1 MPRERA
7 AAGSPPR
14 PAPARIHSLDAL
26 RAVMMLL
33 GLVLHTALSYVPEL
47 SSGEWPYQD
56 RQASDGFGW
65 LVSLIHTFRM
75 PAFFAVAGFFASFLV
90 ERGGTGAF
98 LRHRLN
104 RIGVPLVGGWILLF
118 PLTAVAWIFAASR
131 SGVPLA
137 PAPGSEDAGFDLMH
151 LWFLYQ
157 LLILSAAVALFRS
170 TFLRFRPAV
179 AGRLADVARKALA
192 RRWMF
197 LVLVGITALT
207 LAPMEAWEL
216 ETDGTLLPPL
226 RLLAAY
232 GVFFVFGWLEH
243 GRGGGFG
250 HLRDGCL
257 ARLGGGLLFHTLY
270 LTVVVPHFGMAP
282 AEAPLA
288 HGAGMVL
295 LGVAMWFFVLGFLGL
310 FRRLLDAPSP
320 GWRYLSDASYWM
332 YLVHLPLTVALPPLL
347 AGWDAPGL
355 IKFTL
360 ALSAAFAITL
370 VTYHYGVRSTWVGK
384 RLGGRRYPRIFPRR
398 APAERLT

>member
-1 MPRERA
+1 MPRDGA
-7 AAGSPPR
+7 VTGTPPR
-14 PAPARIHSLDAL
+14 PARARIHSLDAL

-56 RQASDGFGW
+56 RQASDWFGW

-90 ERGGTGAF
+90 ERRGTGAF
-98 LRHRLN
+98 LRHRLS

-118 PLTAVAWIFAASR
+118 PLTAAAWVFAASR

-137 PAPGSEDAGFDLMH
+137 PAPGSEPGGVDLMH

-157 LLILSAAVALFRS
+157 LLILSAAAALFRS
-170 TFLRFRPAV
+170 AFVWLWP
-179 AGRLADVARKALA
+179 GGGCRLADIARKILA
-192 RRWMF
+192 RRWTF

-207 LAPMEAWEL
+207 LAPMQAWEL

-226 RLLAAY
+226 RLLLAY

-243 GRGGGFG
+243 GRGGSFG

-257 ARLGGGLLFHTLY
+257 ARLGGGLFFHALY
-270 LTVVVPHFGMAP
+270 LAVVVPYLGMAP
-282 AEAPLA
+282 AEAPFA
-288 HGAGMVL
+288 HSAGML
-295 LGVAMWFFVLGFLGL
+295 LLAVSMWLFVLGFLGL
-310 FRRLLDAPSP
+310 FRRWLDAPSP

-332 YLVHLPLTVALPPLL
+332 YLVHLPITVALPPLL
-347 AGWDAPGL
+347 AGWDGPGL
-355 IKFTL
+355 IKFAL
-360 ALSAAFAITL
+360 ALGVASAITL

-384 RLGGRRYPRIFPRR
+384 RLNGRRYPRAIPWR
-398 APAERLT
+398 AAA

>member
-1 MPRERA
+1 MPEEPPA
-7 AAGSPPR
+7 SGSPPR

-47 SSGEWPYQD
+47 SSGGWPYQD
-56 RQASDGFGW
+56 RQASAWFGW

-90 ERGGTGAF
+90 ARRGTGAF

-104 RIGVPLVGGWILLF
+104 RIGVPLAGGWILLF

-131 SGVPLA
+131 SAA
-137 PAPGSEDAGFDLMH
+137 PPAAPGSAGGVMDLIH
-151 LWFLYQ
+151 LWFLYH

-170 TFLRFRPAV
+170 GFVRWWPAG
-179 AGRLADVARKALA
+179 AARLTGIARNALG
-192 RRWMF
+192 RRWVF
-197 LVLVGITALT
+197 PALVMVTALT
-207 LAPMEAWEL
+207 LIPMEAWEL
-216 ETDGTLLPPL
+216 ETDGSLLPPV

-243 GRGGGFG
+243 GRGGRFG
-250 HLRDGCL
+250 HLRDRCL
-257 ARLGGGLLFHTLY
+257 LRLGGGLFFHTLY
-270 LTVVVPHFGMAP
+270 LAVVAPHFGMAP
-282 AEAPLA
+282 AEARVA

-295 LGVAMWFFVLGFLGL
+295 LAVSMWLFVLGFLGL
-310 FRRLLDAPSP
+310 FRRWLDALSP
-320 GWRYLSDASYWM
+320 GWRYLSDASYWI

-355 IKFTL
+355 IKFAL
-360 ALSAAFAITL
+360 ALGAACAITL

-384 RLGGRRYPRIFPRR
+384 RLNGRRYPRAFPGR
-398 APAERLT
+398 A

>member
-1 MPRERA
+1 MPRDTA
-7 AAGSPPR
+7 VTGNPPR
-14 PAPARIHSLDAL
+14 PVPARVHSLDAL

-56 RQASDGFGW
+56 RRANEWFGW

-75 PAFFAVAGFFASFLV
+75 PAFFAVAGFFAAFLV
-90 ERGGTGAF
+90 ERRGTGAF

-104 RIGVPLVGGWILLF
+104 RIGVPLVGGWVLLF

-137 PAPGSEDAGFDLMH
+137 PAPGSGAGGFDLMH

-170 TFLRFRPAV
+170 ASLRFRPGGA
-179 AGRLADVARKALA
+179 ARLAGFARQALA
-192 RRWMF
+192 RRWAF
-197 LVLVGITALT
+197 LVLVGVTALT

-226 RLLAAY
+226 RLLLAY
-232 GVFFVFGWLEH
+232 GVFFVFGWLEY
-243 GRGGGFG
+243 GRGGSFG
-250 HLRDGCL
+250 HLRDRCL
-257 ARLGGGLLFHTLY
+257 ARLGGGLFFHALY
-270 LTVVVPHFGMAP
+270 LAVVAPYFGMAP
-282 AEAPLA
+282 AEAPFA

-295 LGVAMWFFVLGFLGL
+295 LAVSMWLFVLGFLGF

-347 AGWDAPGL
+347 AGWNAPGL
-355 IKFTL
+355 IKFGI
-360 ALSAAFAITL
+360 ALGAAFAITL
-370 VTYHYGVRSTWVGK
+370 VTYHYGVRATWVGK
-384 RLGGRRYPRIFPRR
+384 RLNGRRYPRVFPRR
-398 APAERLT
+398 ASA

>member
-1 MPRERA
+1 MPRGA
-7 AAGSPPR
+7 AVTDSPPR

-56 RQASDGFGW
+56 RQASEWFGW
-65 LVSLIHTFRM
+65 FVSLIHTFRM

-90 ERGGTGAF
+90 ERRGTAAF

-118 PLTAVAWIFAASR
+118 PLTAVAWVFAASR

-137 PAPGSEDAGFDLMH
+137 PAPGSEDGWFDLMH

-157 LLILSAAVALFRS
+157 LLILSAAVVLFRS
-170 TFLRFRPAV
+170 AFVRFWPAG
-179 AGRLADVARKALA
+179 AARLAEIARNALI
-192 RRWMF
+192 RRWTF
-197 LVLVGITALT
+197 LVLVSVTALT
-207 LAPMEAWEL
+207 LVPMETWEL
-216 ETDGTLLPPL
+216 DTDGTLLPPM

-243 GRGGGFG
+243 SRRGGFG
-250 HLRDGCL
+250 HLRHRCL
-257 ARLGGGLLFHTLY
+257 ARLGGGLFFHTLY
-270 LTVVVPHFGMAP
+270 LAVVVSHFGMAP
-282 AEAPLA
+282 AEAAIA
-288 HGAGMVL
+288 HGAGMVFL
-295 LGVAMWFFVLGFLGL
+295 AVSMWLFVLGFLGL
-310 FRRLLDAPSP
+310 FRRWLDAPSP
-320 GWRYLSDASYWM
+320 SWRYLSDASYWM

-347 AGWDAPGL
+347 ADWNAPGL
-355 IKFTL
+355 IKFGI
-360 ALSAAFAITL
+360 ALGAAFGITL

-384 RLGGRRYPRIFPRR
+384 CLNGRRYPRTFPW
-398 APAERLT
+398 PAATQRLT

>member
-1 MPRERA
+1 MPGDPA
-7 AAGSPPR
+7 VAGNPPR
-14 PAPARIHSLDAL
+14 PALARIHSLDAL

-33 GLVLHTALSYVPEL
+33 GLVLHTALAYVPEL

-56 RQASDGFGW
+56 RQASDWFGW
-65 LVSLIHTFRM
+65 LVSLIHVFRM
-75 PAFFAVAGFFASFLV
+75 PAFFAVAGFFASYLV
-90 ERGGTGAF
+90 EKRGTGAF

-104 RIGVPLVGGWILLF
+104 RIGVPLVAGWVFLF

-137 PAPGSEDAGFDLMH
+137 PGPESGGVDLMH

-157 LLILSAAVALFRS
+157 LLILSAAVAFFRS
-170 TFLRFRPAV
+170 AFLRFWPAG
-179 AGRLADVARKALA
+179 AARLADIARKLLA
-192 RRWMF
+192 RRWAF

-207 LAPMEAWEL
+207 LAPSEAWEL

-226 RLLAAY
+226 RLLLAY

-243 GRGGGFG
+243 GRGGSFG
-250 HLRDGCL
+250 HLRDRCL
-257 ARLGGGLLFHTLY
+257 VRLGGGLFFHALY
-270 LTVVVPHFGMAP
+270 LAVVVPYLGMAP
-282 AEAPLA
+282 AEAPFA

-295 LGVAMWFFVLGFLGL
+295 LAVSMWLFVLGFLGL
-310 FRRLLDAPSP
+310 FRRWLDAPSP

-347 AGWDAPGL
+347 AGWHAPGL
-355 IKFTL
+355 VKFAL
-360 ALSAAFAITL
+360 ALSAAFGITF

-384 RLGGRRYPRIFPRR
+384 RLNGRRYPRTFPR
-398 APAERLT
+398 PASANG

>member
-1 MPRERA
+1 MPRDGA
-7 AAGSPPR
+7 VAGSPPR

-56 RQASDGFGW
+56 RRASDGFGW

-90 ERGGTGAF
+90 ERRGTGAF

-104 RIGVPLVGGWILLF
+104 RIGVPLVGGWVLLF
-118 PLTAVAWIFAASR
+118 PLTAVAWVFAASR

-137 PAPGSEDAGFDLMH
+137 PAPGPDASGFDWMH

-170 TFLRFRPAV
+170 ALLRLRPGGAV
-179 AGRLADVARKALA
+179 RLADTARKILA
-192 RRWMF
+192 RRWAF
-197 LVLVGITALT
+197 VVLVGITALT

-226 RLLAAY
+226 RLLSVY
-232 GVFFVFGWLEH
+232 GVFFVFGWLEY
-243 GRGGGFG
+243 GRGGSFG
-250 HLRDGCL
+250 HLRDHCL
-257 ARLGGGLLFHTLY
+257 ARLGGGLFFHTLY
-270 LTVVVPHFGMAP
+270 LAVVVPHFGLAP
-282 AEAPLA
+282 AEAPIA

-295 LGVAMWFFVLGFLGL
+295 LAVSMWLFVLGFLGL
-310 FRRLLDAPSP
+310 FRRLLDTPSP

-347 AGWDAPGL
+347 NGWDAPGF
-355 IKFTL
+355 IKFGITL
-360 ALSAAFAITL
+360 GAAFAITL
-370 VTYHYGVRSTWVGK
+370 ATYHCGVRSTWVGK
-384 RLGGRRYPRIFPRR
+384 RLNGRRYPRTFPW
-398 APAERLT
+398 PASAQRLT

>member
-1 MPRERA
+1 MPRDTA
-7 AAGSPPR
+7 VTDSPPH

-33 GLVLHTALSYVPEL
+33 GLVLHTALGYVPEL

-56 RQASDGFGW
+56 RQASEWFGW

-90 ERGGTGAF
+90 EKRGTAAF

-104 RIGVPLVGGWILLF
+104 RIGVPLAGGWVLLF
-118 PLTAVAWIFAASR
+118 PLTAVAWVFAASR

-137 PAPGSEDAGFDLMH
+137 PAPGSEAGGLDWMH

-170 TFLRFRPAV
+170 AFLRFRPAG
-179 AGRLADVARKALA
+179 AARLAGIARKILA
-192 RRWMF
+192 RRWAF

-226 RLLAAY
+226 RLLLAY

-243 GRGGGFG
+243 GRGGSFG
-250 HLRDGCL
+250 HLRDHCL
-257 ARLGGGLLFHTLY
+257 ARLGGGLFFHTLY
-270 LTVVVPHFGMAP
+270 LAVVVPHFGFAP
-282 AEAPLA
+282 AEAPIA

-295 LGVAMWFFVLGFLGL
+295 LAVSMWLFVLGFLGL

-347 AGWDAPGL
+347 AGWNAPGL
-355 IKFTL
+355 IKFGI
-360 ALSAAFAITL
+360 ALGAACAITL

-384 RLGGRRYPRIFPRR
+384 RLNGRRYPRTFPW
-398 APAERLT
+398 PASAQRLT

>member
-1 MPRERA
+1 
-7 AAGSPPR
+7 
-14 PAPARIHSLDAL
+14 
-26 RAVMMLL
+26 MMLL

-56 RQASDGFGW
+56 RQASDWFGW

-90 ERGGTGAF
+90 ERRGTGAF

-104 RIGVPLVGGWILLF
+104 RIGVPLVAGWILLF
-118 PLTAVAWIFAASR
+118 PLTAVAWVFAASL

-137 PAPGSEDAGFDLMH
+137 PAPGSEAGGVDLMH

-170 TFLRFRPAV
+170 AFLRLRPRA
-179 AGRLADVARKALA
+179 AGRLADIAREFLA
-192 RRWMF
+192 RRSAF

-226 RLLAAY
+226 RLLSAY

-243 GRGGGFG
+243 GRGGSFG

-257 ARLGGGLLFHTLY
+257 ARLGGGLFFHTLY
-270 LTVVVPHFGMAP
+270 LAVVVPYLGIAP
-282 AEAPLA
+282 AEAPFA

-295 LGVAMWFFVLGFLGL
+295 LAVSMWLFVLGFLGL

-320 GWRYLSDASYWM
+320 GRRYLSDASYWM

-347 AGWDAPGL
+347 AGWNAPGL
-355 IKFTL
+355 VKFTL
-360 ALSAAFAITL
+360 ALSAAFAVTL

-384 RLGGRRYPRIFPRR
+384 RLNGRRYPRRFPWPMS
-398 APAERLT
+398 AQRLT

>member
-1 MPRERA
+1 MPRDPAVTE
-7 AAGSPPR
+7 SPPR
-14 PAPARIHSLDAL
+14 PALARIHSLDAL

-65 LVSLIHTFRM
+65 LVSLIHVFRM

-90 ERGGTGAF
+90 ERRGTAAF

-104 RIGVPLVGGWILLF
+104 RIGVPLAAGWVLLF
-118 PLTAVAWIFAASR
+118 PLTAVAWVFAASR

-137 PAPGSEDAGFDLMH
+137 PGSEAGGFDLMH

-157 LLILSAAVALFRS
+157 LLILSAAAALFLS
-170 TFLRFRPAV
+170 ACLRFWPAGAV
-179 AGRLADVARKALA
+179 RLADSARNALG

-197 LVLVGITALT
+197 PLLVGITALT

-226 RLLAAY
+226 RLLLAY
-232 GVFFVFGWLEH
+232 GVFFAFGWLEH
-243 GRGGGFG
+243 SRGGGFG
-250 HLRDGCL
+250 HLRGGCL
-257 ARLGGGLLFHTLY
+257 ARLGGGLVFHTLY
-270 LTVVVPHFGMAP
+270 LAMAVPHLEMAP
-282 AEAPLA
+282 AEAPVA
-288 HGAGMVL
+288 HGAAMVL
-295 LGVAMWFFVLGFLGL
+295 LAASMWLFVLGFLGL

-347 AGWDAPGL
+347 AGWNAPGL
-355 IKFTL
+355 VKFTL
-360 ALSAAFAITL
+360 ALSAAFAVTL
-370 VTYHYGVRSTWVGK
+370 VTYHYGVRATWVGK
-384 RLGGRRYPRIFPRR
+384 RLNGRRYPRRFPW
-398 APAERLT
+398 PVSTERLT